1 MKFSKYNLIIKQ
13 GDTSILFNT
22 LSGEIYSLDSRLE
35 SAVKNEDPN
44 LLSAQA
50 KEHFLRSHIILD
62 NNYDEERVYRHIYNK
77 QKYQSRSMTVTILLT
92 WACNFRCVYCYEGG
106 GEKYSDTMT
115 VETADNVINFII
127 NSATARG
134 IQNLHIVL
142 FGGEPLLNI
151 DVGFY
156 VLKNLKNFCTD
167 SGKGFS
173 CSMIS
178 NGSLLTGAI
187 LDKLTEFQCRHIQIT
202 LDGIEET
209 HNKRRIS
216 KNGEPTFHQIV
227 ENLLLLDKYY
237 LKIAYVIRINVDR
250 SNVADVEPLMQ
261 ELRRYGIQHAK
272 IDFGVVRAET
282 EACQTYESNCFND
295 SELGSRLDQLWRLAE
310 KYQFSRYPGLYRR
323 FCYCGL
329 YCDNSYTISPK
340 GELYKCWEMVGD
352 LKHRIGNICSSGSVD
367 DVSFAYYDW
376 MTIDPL
382 DNDDCRSCVYL
393 PLCGGGC
400 VMNSVKSTGSYHSSG
415 CFKVKGVV
423 EQQVLYLVE
432 KKKQLSASNPIT
444 VSN

>member
-1 MKFSKYNLIIKQ
+1 MTTIEYPRLCGGTFFTLVLQALRQRMKAREHYSGDSDGLSDPEVLVGLIKVINPDYTDPGKENLKGTANNYKACKISNSTYLPFDDEQVISAFDSKVKTAYQSVLNRMVGFVNDFLDMSETVHKDVNLIRAIVDLVQQDQTIKA
-13 GDTSILFNT
+13 GDEFFIGQN
-22 LSGEIYSLDSRLE
+22 
-35 SAVKNEDPN
+35 
-44 LLSAQA
+44 
-50 KEHFLRSHIILD
+50 
-62 NNYDEERVYRHIYNK
+62 
-77 QKYQSRSMTVTILLT
+77 
-92 WACNFRCVYCYEGG
+92 
-106 GEKYSDTMT
+106 GEKKKKATLGDLKEVCLPSFLLG
-115 VETADNVINFII
+115 VWHFI
-127 NSATARG
+127 
-134 IQNLHIVL
+134 
-142 FGGEPLLNI
+142 
-151 DVGFY
+151 
-156 VLKNLKNFCTD
+156 
-167 SGKGFS
+167 
-173 CSMIS
+173 
-178 NGSLLTGAI
+178 
-187 LDKLTEFQCRHIQIT
+187 EFQCRHIQIT